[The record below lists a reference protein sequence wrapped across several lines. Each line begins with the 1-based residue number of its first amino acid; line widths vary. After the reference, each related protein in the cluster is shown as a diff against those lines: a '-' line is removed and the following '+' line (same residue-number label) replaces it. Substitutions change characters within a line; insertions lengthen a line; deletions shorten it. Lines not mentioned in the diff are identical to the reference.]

1 MNRGTDWVK
10 AAKEVFALEAESL
23 EAVKNRIGGEFADAV
38 EILAGCMG
46 RVVVMGLGKSGLVGR
61 KIAATLSSTG
71 TASFFMH
78 AVEGAHGDLG
88 SIRAGDVVICI
99 SYSGKTAEVVAVM
112 PALRGLGAKLVSIT
126 GGGPASP
133 MAKLADVTLDVSIPK
148 EACPNDLA
156 PTSSTT
162 ATLVMGDALAVCLM
176 RAKAFTAEDFKKYH
190 PGGTLGQRLG
200 LKIAEIMH
208 TRDLPVVPESAGLA
222 EAVAVQD
229 KGGLGA
235 VLVVDAAGKLSGIV
249 TDGDIRR
256 AVSRGNFDPKGS
268 VTALMTKNPRH
279 GNVDN
284 SVAELLD
291 MMEKNAITVLPVTD
305 SGARLAGVIHLH
317 DLLGKGTV
325 HFSVQGAPS

>member
-1 MNRGTDWVK
+1 MKGKNDWIK
-10 AAKEVFALEAESL
+10 AAKEVFALETECL
-23 EAVKNRIGGEFADAV
+23 KAVNDKLDDEFAKSV
-38 EILAGCMG
+38 EILAACTG
-46 RVVVMGLGKSGLVGR
+46 RVIVMGLGKSGLVGR

-88 SIRAGDVVICI
+88 SIREGDVALCI

-112 PALRGLGAKLVSIT
+112 PSLRALGAKLISIT
-126 GGGPASP
+126 GGGPESP
-133 MAKLADVTLDVSIPK
+133 MAKLSDATLDVAIPK

-176 RAKAFTAEDFKKYH
+176 HAKSFTADDFKKYH
-190 PGGTLGQRLG
+190 PGGSLGQRLR
-200 LKIAEIMH
+200 LKISEVMH
-208 TRDLPVVPESAGLA
+208 TENLPVVAENASIA

-235 VLVVDAAGKLSGIV
+235 ALVTDGSGKLIGIL

-256 AVSRGNFDPKGS
+256 AVSRGTFDSKGS
-268 VTALMTKNPRH
+268 VTELMTKNPRH
-279 GNVDN
+279 GNAEN

-291 MMEKNAITVLPVTD
+291 VMEKSAITVLPVAD
-305 SGARLAGVIHLH
+305 ASEKLIGVIHLH

-325 HFSVQGAPS
+325 HFSV

>member
-1 MNRGTDWVK
+1 MMKAANDWVT
-10 AAKEVFALEAESL
+10 AAKEVFTLERECL
-23 EAVKNRIGGEFADAV
+23 ETVKEHLDGEFARAV
-38 EILAGCMG
+38 EILAACTG

-71 TASFFMH
+71 TASFFLH
-78 AVEGAHGDLG
+78 PVEGAHGDLG
-88 SIRAGDVVICI
+88 SIREGDVVICI
-99 SYSGKTAEVVAVM
+99 SYSGKTAEVIAVM
-112 PALRGLGAKLVSIT
+112 PALRSLGARLISIT

-133 MAKLADVTLDVSIPK
+133 MAKLSDATLDVAIPK

-176 RAKAFTAEDFKKYH
+176 HAKSFTADDFKKYH
-190 PGGTLGQRLG
+190 PGGSLGQRLR
-200 LKIAEIMH
+200 LKISEVMH
-208 TRDLPVVPESAGLA
+208 TANLPMVTEEATIA

-235 VLVVDAAGKLSGIV
+235 ALVTGKGGILTGIL

-256 AVSRGNFDPKGS
+256 AVSRGTYAPNAN
-268 VTALMTKNPRH
+268 VTALMTRNPRH
-279 GNVDN
+279 GNAEN

-291 MMEKNAITVLPVTD
+291 VMEKAAITVLPVTD
-305 SGARLAGVIHLH
+305 GQEKLVGVIHLH

-325 HFSVQGAPS
+325 HFSV